1 MAKSP
6 GAPGSLGRVQSGGLV
21 CPVKVLG
28 SLNVQEVRALFVFFS
43 RGELV
48 EVSFV
53 DDLSGE
59 LTDFYHRL
67 CLLETAVEDKLLR
80 VGGLVLD

>member
-1 MAKSP
+1 MAQESRGTREPGQSTKRRSSVSRQSP
-6 GAPGSLGRVQSGGLV
+6 WLIERPRGSCAICFL
-21 CPVKVLG
+21 
-28 SLNVQEVRALFVFFS
+28 S